1 MGPFE
6 KYVRE
11 EYFLS
16 RSLAATTEGQYI
28 IAAQQMDSYL
38 RSKQK
43 KKKSFEVN
51 KTTPDLL
58 SQFVKW
64 YETRVE
70 SRNTV
75 RSKRTILIA
84 IVNHAL
90 ESEQRII
97 NSKFV
102 RLPKP
107 QRTVKDSWSPQEV
120 AILVQVAGA
129 IPGTLPIGTSR
140 GDYAACLISVAFE
153 TAARRGDLTKITTK
167 DALSGRPFQFVQN
180 KTQHVTSFAIS
191 PNTQDRIRQM
201 AHVRKRSKYVFKP
214 WGEYH
219 LECITRLASAA
230 MKRAGLSASDGCL
243 KKLRRSSIT
252 EAERLRPGTGYIQGG
267 HTTPTVTVE
276 NYIDPSR
283 AYADMPRPSLPG
295 IDRGEY
301 G

>member
-6 KYVRE
+6 TYVRE
-11 EYFLS
+11 KYTLT
-16 RSLAATTEGQYI
+16 RSLASTTEGHYI
-28 IAAQQMDSYL
+28 IAAKQMDKFLSSA
-38 RSKQK
+38 RRK
-43 KKKSFEVN
+43 KLDVKA
-51 KTTPDLL
+51 TTPDLL

-64 YETRVE
+64 YESKV
-70 SRNTV
+70 SSANTV
-75 RSKRTILIA
+75 RTKRTILIA

-90 ESEQRII
+90 EPEQRVI

-107 QRTVKDSWSPQEV
+107 QKTVKDSWSPEQV
-120 AILVQVAGA
+120 SILVQVASA
-129 IPGTLPIGTSR
+129 IPGVLSIGTTR
-140 GDYAACLISVAFE
+140 GEYAACLISVAFE
-153 TAARRGDLTKITTK
+153 TAARRGDLTRITTK

-180 KTQHVTSFAIS
+180 KTQHVTSFVVSAA
-191 PNTQDRIRQM
+191 TQDRIRQM
-201 AHVRKRSKYVFKP
+201 SHVRKRSKFVFKP

-219 LECITRLASAA
+219 LECITRLASTA

-283 AYADMPRPSLPG
+283 AYQDMPRPSLPQIG
-295 IDRGEY
+295 DGNSN
-301 G
+301 